1 MRIRSIHILPA
12 ITALLFLTSC
22 DPTKRLAEGQYLLD
36 KNRVTMTQA
45 IQASELGS
53 NISAG
58 GNLIPI
64 IKQRPNKRVL
74 GMRLYLWLYNIPDP
88 AKLEERKKRE
98 EERLVKRNEERA
110 AKGKQPKTYRRS
122 VSEWLREVVGEP
134 PVILDTLMIH
144 RSTEQIRL
152 YMQKEGWFQAEV
164 EDTIHVKKKSF
175 RRNPSA
181 VVEYVV
187 TPGPEYRY
195 RNITFQVDDPTLHFH
210 VQNDWKDSNLK
221 PGQRF
226 DADELDKERSRIADR
241 LRELGYLFFHRDLVV
256 YTADTAV
263 GGRQVDV
270 VLQLERPY
278 GKDRKLSGTPEA
290 TVYTINEV
298 TINTARPFVQG
309 RRIVPDTVLHSG
321 YRLLN
326 EGRQRFR
333 PNALLSAVFLRPDDR
348 YQQSNSDL
356 TYRRLTALRVFDRVE
371 IRYDTIGTGKPGL
384 ANARIDLLPA
394 KTQGIS
400 SEGFGTNRG
409 GFLGTSINL
418 GYRHRNMF
426 RSMGLLQAT
435 LTLGLEAQ
443 QSFTGSGATTEEQT
457 TGALGNNTLF
467 NTITIGPEISLQF
480 PHFIFPG
487 AKREWFGRSAAPRT
501 SVTAL
506 YNFQQRPDFTRT
518 LAKISF
524 GYEWNESASRT
535 IGLYP
540 VEVNVINIPQRSD
553 DFIRYLQEANDP
565 VLTNSYTDHL
575 IVGMRSVLTMLTPD
589 NLRRRN
595 IYYSRTTAE
604 LAYGVPHGFGTE
616 EVVDTAGIRFFTY
629 DRIRYAQYLKFD
641 QEFRLHHIIHEK
653 SSLAFRLGGGIGIP
667 YGNLDVLPFESSFF
681 VGGANGLRAWRARS
695 VGPGSY
701 SAPLL
706 AFDRIGEI
714 RLEGN
719 AEYRFDLI
727 GFLEGAL
734 FVDAGNIWNI
744 DEDPRKPGS
753 GFNSSFLSE
762 LAIGTGFGARLNFD
776 FFLVRFD
783 LGLQTKDPSLPIGER
798 WLFQPKTKYLQ
809 ELEAQGVTVLEYKPQ
824 LNFNLGIGYPF

>member
-1 MRIRSIHILPA
+1 MRIRRIHIISA
-12 ITALLFLTSC
+12 ICALILLAGC

-36 KNRVTMTQA
+36 QNKVVVKQTSVPK
-45 IQASELGS
+45 SELE
-53 NISAG
+53 
-58 GNLIPI
+58 PI

-74 GMRLYLWLYNIPDP
+74 LMRFYLWLYNIPDP
-88 AKLEERKKRE
+88 AKLEERRVRE
-98 EERLVKRNEERA
+98 EQQLAQRNEERVA
-110 AKGKQPKTYRRS
+110 RGKQPKGYKRS
-122 VSEWLREVVGEP
+122 VGEWLRETVGEP
-134 PVILDTLMIH
+134 PVIFDTLQMY

-152 YMQKEGWFQAEV
+152 YMQKEGWFHAQV
-164 EDTIHVKKKSF
+164 EDSIHVRHRNF
-175 RRNPSA
+175 RDHPS
-181 VVEYVV
+181 VTVEYTVR
-187 TPGPEYRY
+187 PGPEYRY
-195 RNITFQVDDPTLHFH
+195 RNITYTVDDPTIHHH
-210 VQNDWKDSNLK
+210 VQQDWKNSHLR

-226 DADELDKERSRIADR
+226 DADELDKERSRITDR
-241 LRELGYLFFHRDLVV
+241 LREMGYLFFTRDLVA
-256 YTADTAV
+256 YTADTTV
-263 GGRQVDV
+263 GDHQVDIV
-270 VLQLERPY
+270 MQLERPF
-278 GKDRKLSGTPEA
+278 GKDKHLQGTPEG
-290 TVYTINEV
+290 TIYTINDV
-298 TINTARPFVQG
+298 TINTARLFAGG
-309 RRIVPDTVLHSG
+309 RRIVPDTVKHKGYELLH
-321 YRLLN
+321 
-326 EGRQRFR
+326 EGRPRFR
-333 PNALLSAVFLRPDDR
+333 PNALLSAVFFRPDDR

-356 TYRRLTALRVFDRVE
+356 TYRRLTALRVFDRVD
-371 IRYDTIGTGKPGL
+371 ITYDTTGTGRPGL

-394 KTQGIS
+394 KTQGVS
-400 SEGFGTNRG
+400 TEGFGTNRG
-409 GFLGTSINL
+409 GFLGTSINV

-443 QSFTGSGATTEEQT
+443 QSLTGSGSGTEEQT

-467 NTITIGPEISLQF
+467 NTINIGPEISLQF

-518 LAKISF
+518 LAKLSF
-524 GYEWNESASRT
+524 GYEWNESAGRI

-540 VEVNVINIPQRSD
+540 IEVNVINIPQRSD

-575 IVGMRSVLTMLTPD
+575 IVATRAMLTMTTPE
-589 NLRRRN
+589 NVRRRN
-595 IYYSRTTAE
+595 IYFFRPTIE
-604 LAYGVPHGFGTE
+604 LAYGVPHFLGTE
-616 EVVDTAGIRFFTY
+616 QAVDTAGNRFYTY
-629 DRIRYAQYLKFD
+629 DRIRYAQYAKLD
-641 QEFRLHHIIHEK
+641 VESRLRHIIHDK
-653 SSLAFRLGGGIGIP
+653 SSLAFRLGGGIGVP

-714 RLEGN
+714 RIEAN

-753 GFNSSFLSE
+753 EFRLDRFASE

-776 FFLVRFD
+776 FFLIRFD

-798 WLFQPKTKYLQ
+798 WLFQPKTKYLEQ
-809 ELEAQGVTVLEYKPQ
+809 LETEGVTVLEYKPQ